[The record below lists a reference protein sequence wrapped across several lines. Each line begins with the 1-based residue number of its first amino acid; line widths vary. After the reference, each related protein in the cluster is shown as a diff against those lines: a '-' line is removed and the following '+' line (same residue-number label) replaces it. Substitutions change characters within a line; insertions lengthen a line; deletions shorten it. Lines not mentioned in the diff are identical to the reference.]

1 MPTDHVARSRA
12 DWNAESDGY
21 QQRHAPQLD
30 ASPLAW
36 GVWSVQEAEIAALGE
51 FEEKCMLE
59 LGCGA
64 AQWSTAVAAAGGH
77 VVGFDLSERQL
88 AHAVP
93 RVEAG
98 GLWVPLVQGSAEELP
113 FVAESFDIVFCD
125 HGATSFSDPYRTI
138 PEAARVLKPGG
149 LLAFNITSPL
159 RDLCEEDARGRPG
172 AKLSREYFGLG
183 RLSGEEVCFQLPYG
197 RWLALFR
204 DTGFEVLDLIEL
216 RPPEGAV
223 TTYEDFTTLDW
234 SRRWPSENLW
244 RLRKRPAS

>member
-1 MPTDHVARSRA
+1 MPADHVVKNRSV
-12 DWNAESDGY
+12 WNADSDTY
-21 QQRHAPQLD
+21 QKRHAGQLD

-36 GVWSVQEAEIAALGE
+36 GIWSVEEAQLGALGD
-51 FEEKCMLE
+51 FEGKCMLE

-64 AQWSTAVAAAGGH
+64 AQWSTALAVAGGH

-88 AHAVP
+88 THAIP
-93 RVEAG
+93 RVEAT

-113 FVAESFDIVFCD
+113 FVAESFDIVFSD

-138 PEAARVLKPGG
+138 PEAARVLRPGG
-149 LLAFNITSPL
+149 LLVFNITSPL
-159 RDLCEEDARGRPG
+159 RDLCEEDELGRPTE
-172 AKLSREYFGLG
+172 KLSREYFELG
-183 RLSGEEVCFQLPYG
+183 RLSGKEVCFQLPYG

-204 DTGFEVLDLIEL
+204 DAGFEVLDLIEL

-223 TTYEDFTTLDW
+223 TTYKEFSTLDW